1 MGWKDGWMDEID
13 GWMIIIG
20 ELINGY
26 IGGWDGGIDGWE
38 K

>member
-1 MGWKDGWMDEID
+1 MEARMGGWMRWMD

-26 IGGWDGGIDGWE
+26 IGGWDGGID
-38 K
+38 